1 MVISSS
7 ADVFFQQN
15 MYANYGE
22 RSECWDWS
30 LLLYTEL
37 TIRLL
42 GTRYCSRRLGSRC
55 QEACWWFSGDDL
67 GRQFS
72 ALDSCLCRNLAMSLA
87 SINFLKH
94 FHTFLTGCVQDEQAH
109 WLDRGHAKIRRKF
122 PRVPSSVWQRVKT
135 CGSHEWGKCGVKMW
149 HNTLFLSLNILV
161 SFHRWDPSQSL
172 AGSSAKTP
180 SWPFLKLSKKYHAG
194 MMRCGFLKPYTT
206 FPPHPC
212 WRWTVY
218 HRSDKLFAYN
228 SVMDQLADAQVTWN
242 LFFFV
247 WTSLTLRLN
256 NTICFA
262 ECDQV
267 KPIECLKLVL
277 LFTLR
282 YEKDGTRLVGY
293 HTTCA
298 SIDRSWDAFLD
309 AHQVDN
315 MVAALSRRNIEPSHL
330 RLVKDIVEVSVWDSS
345 RFSLASTSDHF
356 LNSHHSYR
364 LPARTVELGAFQVVN
379 DAVNNFGREIR
390 KTYPVFPELVSQFN
404 SWFRFNNPHTV
415 TFLETETFSPV
426 LLKL

>member
-228 SVMDQLADAQVTWN
+228 SVMDQLADAQVKWN
-242 LFFFV
+242 LCV
-247 WTSLTLRLN
+247 D
-256 NTICFA
+256 IA
-262 ECDQV
+262 HI
-267 KPIECLKLVL
+267 KIEQYD
-277 LFTLR
+277 LF
-282 YEKDGTRLVGY
+282 
-293 HTTCA
+293 CWM
-298 SIDRSWDAFLD
+298 RSGQTHRML
-309 AHQVDN
+309 
-315 MVAALSRRNIEPSHL
+315 
-330 RLVKDIVEVSVWDSS
+330 EVSVALHFAIWEGWNSS
-345 RFSLASTSDHF
+345 GRISHYMCVNRSFLRCFSWCTSGWQHGCGTFKAQYRTFTSEACQRYRWGELLGLYTVFSCLHF
-356 LNSHHSYR
+356 RS
-364 LPARTVELGAFQVVN
+364 LP
-379 DAVNNFGREIR
+379 
-390 KTYPVFPELVSQFN
+390 K
-404 SWFRFNNPHTV
+404 
-415 TFLETETFSPV
+415 FSPLV
-426 LLKL
+426 QIAGEDCRTGCVSSCERRCQ